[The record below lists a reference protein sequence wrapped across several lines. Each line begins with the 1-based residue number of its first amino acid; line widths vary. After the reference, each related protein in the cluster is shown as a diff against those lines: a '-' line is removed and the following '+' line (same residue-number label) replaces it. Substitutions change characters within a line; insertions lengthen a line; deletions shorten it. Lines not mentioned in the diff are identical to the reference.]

1 MVEVALPI
9 PESRLTRRE
18 ALGSPAAV
26 GAIGLAAAGLL
37 HFHDPHGSGSYG
49 FCLFLAITGR
59 PCPGCGGLRAINDLT
74 RFDLGAAI
82 SSNALA
88 VALVGVLAVAYIRW
102 IANRRRGGDRRMI
115 VLGPRTGVAVM
126 TLLVVFG
133 IVRNTPWG
141 SWLAP

>member
-1 MVEVALPI
+1 M
-9 PESRLTRRE
+9 
-18 ALGSPAAV
+18 V
-26 GAIGLAAAGLL
+26 GAIGVAAAGLL
-37 HFHDPHGSGSYG
+37 HFHDPHSSGAYG
-49 FCLFLAITGR
+49 ICPFLAITGR

-74 RFDLGAAI
+74 RLDVGAAI

-88 VALVGVLAVAYIRW
+88 VLLVGVLAVAYLRW
-102 IANRRRGGDRRMI
+102 IPRRWRGEDKRMV

-126 TLLVVFG
+126 VLIAGFG